1 MQRGWLRSEREADVL
16 LNLENSGR
24 AKAKALSLRARVEK
38 RKKTVSKKR
47 ARILKIHSTRFI
59 VGVFLNGKKKEKERK
74 ERKESGRDRSKSEL
88 TKSSFQTV
96 SFDRSRSTRKKR
108 KKKRRNVIFS
118 LSFFRGEATLSNRV
132 MPPWHSSARFTRSLP
147 RSRPPDSSS
156 VSIERTWLSERIR
169 CAYVYTCARVL
180 HHAITRPR
188 KKARRM
194 LVQANNQRD
203 TWER

>member
-118 LSFFRGEATLSNRV
+118 LSLFFSRRSDTLESSNAPLAFLGSIHQIV
-132 MPPWHSSARFTRSLP
+132 ASFTAARFLLRFDRAYVALGEDP
-147 RSRPPDSSS
+147 
-156 VSIERTWLSERIR
+156 LRIR
-169 CAYVYTCARVL
+169 IYVRAR
-180 HHAITRPR
+180 APSCDYETAEEGSKNAGPS
-188 KKARRM
+188 
-194 LVQANNQRD
+194 
-203 TWER
+203 E